1 MKISFKNLLIGFDDI
16 LNMKGDFADR
26 EFDENEIGKA
36 FGITLKAL
44 RASKKLSLKNL
55 SNIID
60 IPDATI
66 NRYENG
72 INIPTIT
79 QAIKISEFFE
89 IPIEIFVLLGL
100 EHMENPIDIAENY
113 QKLLAA
119 FAEARQD
126 GSPTEIL

>member
-100 EHMENPIDIAENY
+100 EHMENSIDIAENY

-126 GSPTEIL
+126 GFPTEIL

>member
-119 FAEARQD
+119 FAEARQN